1 MIHTEVRPVGQDLK
15 KVVLLDGLSSKI
27 KCHGQKFQIVLLN
40 GLFPQEAHF
49 TPKTK
54 GSYFS
59 VFLQKFYIRFCLT
72 KLSYWTVVLQDGL
85 QFNLLNEY
93 GHQIIVWRAQETSE
107 RLLPGIAAIF
117 SAQIRPSI
125 CFFRYYKNIFQE

>member
-40 GLFPQEAHF
+40 GLFPQKAHF

-54 GSYFS
+54 ESYFS
-59 VFLQKFYIRFCLT
+59 VFLQKFYIRFCRQNCPT
-72 KLSYWTVVLQDGL
+72 GRSSYRTDSSLI
-85 QFNLLNEY
+85 Y
-93 GHQIIVWRAQETSE
+93 
-107 RLLPGIAAIF
+107 
-117 SAQIRPSI
+117 
-125 CFFRYYKNIFQE
+125 

>member
-40 GLFPQEAHF
+40 GLFPQKAHF

-54 GSYFS
+54 ESYVTRDCCNFFYPDS
-59 VFLQKFYIRFCLT
+59 PQYLLFLDIIKTFFKNNLYILRE
-72 KLSYWTVVLQDGL
+72 K
-85 QFNLLNEY
+85 
-93 GHQIIVWRAQETSE
+93 
-107 RLLPGIAAIF
+107 
-117 SAQIRPSI
+117 
-125 CFFRYYKNIFQE
+125 